1 MMAKITIYNSAE
13 LGALISGLA
22 SKDEYPLNISYS
34 TAGNR
39 SISANSQYYVWLPT
53 IAKFYGE
60 DVEYIR
66 KWMKH
71 DIAWPIVERGG
82 CDYAKRVRYVLDKS
96 GYYRLSQTQKI
107 NMVDLFSMTSVMNSK
122 QHTSLRDELQAYWG
136 KQGLQLDYL
145 NDR

>member
-1 MMAKITIYNSAE
+1 MPKAQIYNKSE
-13 LGALISGLA
+13 LTALFTGIISR
-22 SKDEYPLNISYS
+22 DEYPLTINYS

-122 QHTSLRDELQAYWG
+122 QHTSLRDELQDYWG
-136 KQGLQLDYL
+136 KQGLQLNYM
-145 NDR
+145 NGN